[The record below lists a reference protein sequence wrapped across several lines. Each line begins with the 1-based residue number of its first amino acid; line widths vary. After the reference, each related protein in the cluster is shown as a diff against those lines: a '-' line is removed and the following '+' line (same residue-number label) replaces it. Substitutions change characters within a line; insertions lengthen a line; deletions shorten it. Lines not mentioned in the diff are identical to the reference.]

1 MSHEKQIDL
10 LCRIVALLIRRLL
23 AETGRQPEEHSC

>member
-23 AETGRQPEEHSC
+23 VETGSKPEDHSC